1 MASAQNATL
10 MYIQDGRYSEIT
22 LLSAHRSK
30 YKVSFRVA
38 RALSSSLSYI
48 ACADN
53 VSVASR
59 LTKLCVIGAVD
70 QSPSEQS
77 TVATLRLHCKSSS
90 GVWFWYAARLL
101 CLLLSI
107 IEPAAFGSTDGQSN
121 RPRTVRSTLRY
132 LAAAA
137 FLLQLAAR
145 RHTAT
150 WTSRLMGRNSF
161 DSLTLCDIDEHKRP
175 CILAA
180 MTILFDRISPGFSS
194 HRDTSVECRTAGK
207 RYPIQM
213 PLTYTVTVLG
223 SCGFA
228 PRAAELL
235 FPRSHLP

>member
-1 MASAQNATL
+1 MSVLWTPCREVAMPADLLLPLPGQASVAAHLASAQNATL

-121 RPRTVRSTLRY
+121 RPRTVRSTSLPQLSCY
-132 LAAAA
+132 SWLHGDI
-137 FLLQLAAR
+137 LQHGLPAS
-145 RHTAT
+145 
-150 WTSRLMGRNSF
+150 W
-161 DSLTLCDIDEHKRP
+161 
-175 CILAA
+175 
-180 MTILFDRISPGFSS
+180 
-194 HRDTSVECRTAGK
+194 
-207 RYPIQM
+207 
-213 PLTYTVTVLG
+213 
-223 SCGFA
+223 
-228 PRAAELL
+228 AEI
-235 FPRSHLP
+235 PSIR